1 MPSSY
6 STDIVIF
13 GGGVAGLWL
22 LNRLTA
28 EGYQAILLERD
39 RLGGGQSINSQGI
52 IHGGLKF
59 ALHGAISGAS
69 RATADM
75 PRRWRDC
82 IEGNGEIDLSA
93 CRVLSPHFLLWSGA
107 GFGANMKAFLGSKAI
122 AGKTEPAAPDEIP
135 EILRGCGAVY
145 RLPDFV
151 VDAESLIEALA
162 RPHRDSIVS
171 IAMPDSVESTEF
183 AHSTDSR
190 ESRCASDSAVA
201 GAAERI
207 AFRCSANHRE
217 LILRADGEAVTIK
230 ARRYIFC
237 AGEGNASL
245 IEQAGLP
252 LPRCQ
257 TRPLKMVSVT
267 GDSLPPVFLHVLGE
281 GFSATPR
288 LTVTSHHD
296 ANGQPVWYLG
306 GQLAEEGTNR
316 SDAAQIDAAK
326 RELAELLPEVY
337 LNDLRWR
344 CLDIN
349 RAEPA
354 SPGGRRPDNAAISA
368 EQDIIVAWPTKLTLA
383 PALADLVM
391 QSLLDDGIAPGA
403 GAKPDRRADAVS
415 LPGNSASR
423 DHAAPASAPH
433 SPGMPLESIG
443 AMTVDRD
450 SKRLPSILPGPPPSA
465 RPFWY

>member
-52 IHGGLKF
+52 IHGGLKY
-59 ALHGAISGAS
+59 ALHGALGGAS

-82 IEGNGEIDLSA
+82 IEGHGEIDLSA
-93 CRVLSPHFLLWSGA
+93 CRVLCPHFLLWSGA

-135 EILRGCGAVY
+135 EILRGRGAVY

-151 VDAESLIEALA
+151 LDAESLIEALA
-162 RPHRDSIVS
+162 RPHRNSILS
-171 IAMPDSVESTEF
+171 IATPGFADSPEKRFAPES
-183 AHSTDSR
+183 A
-190 ESRCASDSAVA
+190 AV
-201 GAAERI
+201 GAAER
-207 AFRCSANHRE
+207 FEFKCSANRRE
-217 LILRADGEAVTIK
+217 LILRTMGEPVTIK
-230 ARRYIFC
+230 ARRYIFS
-237 AGEGNASL
+237 AGEGNKRL
-245 IEQAGLP
+245 IEQAGLL

-267 GDSLPPVFLHVLGE
+267 GDSLPPIFLHVLGE

-288 LTVTSHHD
+288 LTVTSHRD
-296 ANGQPVWYLG
+296 ASGRSVWYLG
-306 GQLAEEGTNR
+306 GELSEEGTNR
-316 SDAAQIDAAK
+316 GDDAQIGAAK

-391 QSLLDDGIAPGA
+391 QTLRDDRIEPGA
-403 GAKPDRRADAVS
+403 DSEAGSEKDSVS
-415 LPGNSASR
+415 PPGRLASTG
-423 DHAAPASAPH
+423 HAADPFF
-433 SPGMPLESIG
+433 
-443 AMTVDRD
+443 
-450 SKRLPSILPGPPPSA
+450 PSLPGPPPTA
-465 RPFWY
+465 RPFWS